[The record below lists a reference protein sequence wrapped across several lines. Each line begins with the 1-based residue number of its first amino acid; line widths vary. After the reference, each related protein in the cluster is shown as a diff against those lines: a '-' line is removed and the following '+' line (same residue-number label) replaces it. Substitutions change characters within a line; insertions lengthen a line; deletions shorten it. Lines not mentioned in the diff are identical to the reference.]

1 MNSVWQVRFHNPF
14 EWEDYDVLFEGSEED
29 CKVFLLSDSEEHG
42 LGLYHPEVSI
52 NEVHLRSN

>member
-1 MNSVWQVRFHNPF
+1 MNSVWQVRFHDPND
-14 EWEDYDVLFEGSEED
+14 WSYYDVLFEGSEED

-52 NEVHLRSN
+52 NEIVNK